1 MSRGFK
7 IVLVVF
13 FVVTLIC
20 VVVQFLTRDTSF
32 RDDSLNNNKIT
43 NNLDG
48 VVIKNEKLVNNDGKL
63 NISLKI
69 INKKDD
75 IELESI
81 ELKIVNSKGEIVSY
95 ILLPINSKLEKS
107 DSIVLNANDTI
118 NYKKDDLKIIYSFSG
133 RR

>member
-48 VVIKNEKLVNNDGKL
+48 VVIKNEKLVNHDGKL

>member
-13 FVVTLIC
+13 LIVTLIC
-20 VVVQFLTRDTSF
+20 VVIQFLTRDTSF